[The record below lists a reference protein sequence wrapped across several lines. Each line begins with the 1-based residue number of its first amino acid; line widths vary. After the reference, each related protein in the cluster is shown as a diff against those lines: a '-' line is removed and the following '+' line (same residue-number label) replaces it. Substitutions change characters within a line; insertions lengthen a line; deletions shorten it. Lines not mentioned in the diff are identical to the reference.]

1 MVIKYTS
8 ENGYTGMIYGES
20 SMRIIDTY
28 GKEVLHTGFRTI
40 STEAELKEFVDDFPN
55 KRKSLLKLF
64 ENLSKEGA
72 GDGDV
77 DCEN

>member
-1 MVIKYTS
+1 MTIKYES

-20 SMRIIDTY
+20 SMRIIDPY

-55 KRKSLLKLF
+55 KRKDLLKLF
-64 ENLSKEGA
+64 EDLSKEG
-72 GDGDV
+72 
-77 DCEN
+77 EE

>member
-1 MVIKYTS
+1 MTIKYKS

-20 SMRIIDTY
+20 SMRIIDPY

-64 ENLSKEGA
+64 ENLSKE
-72 GDGDV
+72 DG
-77 DCEN
+77 EK

>member
-1 MVIKYTS
+1 MTIKYES

-20 SMRIIDTY
+20 SMRIIDPY

-40 STEAELKEFVDDFPN
+40 STEEELKEFVDDFPN

-64 ENLSKEGA
+64 ENLSK
-72 GDGDV
+72 GDG
-77 DCEN
+77 EK

>member
-1 MVIKYTS
+1 MTIKYES

-20 SMRIIDTY
+20 SMRIIDPY

-40 STEAELKEFVDDFPN
+40 STEEELKEFVDDFPN

-64 ENLSKEGA
+64 ENLSKE
-72 GDGDV
+72 DG
-77 DCEN
+77 ENHPRTP